1 MKKLS
6 FLIGS
11 LGGGGAER
19 VTVALGDYF
28 CRKGY
33 KVYFIVF
40 SRVNN
45 NYEINS
51 DIKLEYLPENTG
63 DKKSIFLRIK
73 ELKRILKSQNPDYV
87 FSLGLGYQYLL
98 IGNLL
103 NKYKFILSERN
114 APQYFYKWYE
124 KYLSERNAP
133 QYFYKWYEKYCVKY
147 CYKKAYKV
155 VFQTKEAQEY
165 FGEKIYKKSKVV
177 ANPITNFLPE
187 PFSGIRDKKIVA
199 VSRLSQQKNIFMLF
213 RAFKKVLER
222 YPEYILEIYG
232 KGEQKLELE
241 EYAKKLKIYEK
252 VFFKGQK
259 SNVHNYIVNATM
271 FVSSSDFEGMSN
283 SMLEAMAIGLP
294 VVCTDCP
301 IGGAKMVIKN
311 GVNGLLT
318 PIKDEQKFAE
328 AMIYLLENP
337 KLAENMG
344 RKASELRHE
353 LSPEKIAKQWE
364 ELLEL

>member
-19 VTVALGDYF
+19 VTIELGDYF
-28 CRKGY
+28 CKKGY
-33 KVYFIVF
+33 EVYFIVF
-40 SRVNN
+40 SKSNN
-45 NYEINS
+45 NYKINS
-51 DIKLEYLPENTG
+51 NIKLEYLPESTG
-63 DKKSIFLRIK
+63 DKVSILYRIK
-73 ELKRILKSQNPDYV
+73 ELKRILKSQNPEYV

-124 KYLSERNAP
+124 RCY
-133 QYFYKWYEKYCVKY
+133 VKY

-165 FGEKIYKKSKVV
+165 FGNVIYKKSKVI
-177 ANPITNFLPE
+177 ANPITKLLPE
-187 PFSGIRDKKIVA
+187 LFLGERENRIVA
-199 VSRLSQQKNIFMLF
+199 VNRLSQQKNIFMLF
-213 RAFKKVLER
+213 RAFKRVLEK

-241 EYAKKLKIYEK
+241 EYAKKLRINTK

-259 SNVHNYIVNATM
+259 ENVHNYIINAKM

-301 IGGAKMVIKN
+301 IGGARMVIEDK
-311 GVNGLLT
+311 VNGLLT
-318 PIKDEQKFAE
+318 PVNDDKKFAE
-328 AMIYLLENP
+328 AIIYLIENP
-337 KLAENMG
+337 ELARNIG
-344 RKASELRHE
+344 LRASELRQE
-353 LSPEKIAKQWE
+353 LDPDKIAKQWE
-364 ELLEL
+364 ELLHL

>member
-1 MKKLS
+1 MKRIT

-28 CRKGY
+28 IKKGNEIF
-33 KVYFIVF
+33 FIAF
-40 SRVNN
+40 SRENN

-51 DIKLEYLPENTG
+51 KINIDFLPENRG
-63 DKKSIFLRIK
+63 SKKEIVYRIR
-73 ELKRILKSQNPDYV
+73 ELKRLLKNQAPDYV
-87 FSLGLGYQYLL
+87 ISLGLGYQYLL
-98 IGNLL
+98 LGNLL

-124 KYLSERNAP
+124 KVY
-133 QYFYKWYEKYCVKY
+133 VKY
-147 CYKKAYKV
+147 CYQKAYKV

-165 FGEKIYKKSKVV
+165 YGKTIEKKSQVI
-177 ANPITNFLPE
+177 ANPITASLPQ
-187 PFSGIRDKKIVA
+187 PFNGKREKRIVA
-199 VSRLSQQKNIFMLF
+199 VNRLSQQKNIFMLF
-213 RAFKKVLER
+213 RAFKRVLEK

-232 KGEQKLELE
+232 KGEQEEELKK
-241 EYAKKLKIYEK
+241 YAGELKIDK
-252 VFFKGQK
+252 NVAFMGQRA
-259 SNVHNYIVNATM
+259 NVHSYIINASM

-311 GVNGLLT
+311 NLNGLLT
-318 PIKDEQKFAE
+318 PVGDDEEFAK
-328 AMIYLLENP
+328 AIIYLIEYP
-337 KLAENMG
+337 DKAGEMGKRASKLRE
-344 RKASELRHE
+344 ELK
-353 LSPEKIAKQWE
+353 PDIIAGQWE
-364 ELLEL
+364 KLLI